1 MSELL
6 KKVEYVRFT
15 KGGIV
20 VLSLG
25 LIACILVIPIP
36 VIVISLVIFHVAR
49 RSQTLSIYQDRIE
62 VRSKFITEKIRR
74 IEASKIEA
82 VDVTD
87 TPLGQRGYGT
97 LIITGSGGTKIL
109 ATPVPHQH
117 ELAEL
122 VRGISGTSSK
132 RVSSS
137 SQDAGVTG
145 DDLASQLHKI
155 EELRAAGVLSEDEFK
170 AAKAKLLGL

>member
-15 KGGIV
+15 KGGIIAAA
-20 VLSLG
+20 LG
-25 LIACILVIPIP
+25 LIACFLVFTIP
-36 VIVISLVIFHVAR
+36 VIVISFVIFHVAR
-49 RSQTLSIYQDRIE
+49 RSQVLSIYQDRIE

-109 ATPVPHQH
+109 ATPVPNQH

-122 VRGISGTSSK
+122 VRGIS
-132 RVSSS
+132 SSS
-137 SQDAGVTG
+137 SKKVSAASHAAAPIG
-145 DDLASQLHKI
+145 DDLASQLHKL
-155 EELRAAGVLSEDEFK
+155 ESLRSAGVLSDEEFK